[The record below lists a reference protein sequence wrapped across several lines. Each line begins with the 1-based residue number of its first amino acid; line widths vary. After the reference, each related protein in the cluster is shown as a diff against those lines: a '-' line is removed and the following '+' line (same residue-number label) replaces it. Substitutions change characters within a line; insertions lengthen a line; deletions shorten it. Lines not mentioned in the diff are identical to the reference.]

1 MNITAIVILYNSLI
15 KNSETIQSLL
25 NTEKTDTNLNL
36 IIWNN
41 GPQQLDIN
49 ECEEFKLKFNK
60 LGVQLSIYEDT
71 NNIALSKIYNFFI
84 NKENYDF
91 FSILDQDSVLASDFF
106 KNILLFLLSILLDGE
121 QKKIHF
127 AFLLIRKLK
136 NY

>member
-49 ECEEFKLKFNK
+49 ECEEFKSKFNK

-71 NNIALSKIYNFFI
+71 NNIALSKIYNF
-84 NKENYDF
+84 
-91 FSILDQDSVLASDFF
+91 
-106 KNILLFLLSILLDGE
+106 
-121 QKKIHF
+121 
-127 AFLLIRKLK
+127 
-136 NY
+136 